1 MCIVLYFGIVYSVLF
16 YSVIMLLHGFVLDY
30 VTLYHVISNKVCKDM
45 LSVVMLGYDIL
56 YIHIHYTLSALY
68 CFIL

>member
-30 VTLYHVISNKVCKDM
+30 VTLYHVRLCYVDLYHTMLCSTIGRIGCAIS
-45 LSVVMLGYDIL
+45 L
-56 YIHIHYTLSALY
+56 
-68 CFIL
+68 